1 MPREPLETKLKRGLE
16 PFQRARGR
24 SASATRL
31 ALNGRSQWNAIVA
44 APVSDGS
51 DLRRN
56 GELRFIEALHGRMR
70 VFIDVG
76 ADIGGWTEGV
86 PEHHRHSAGFCFE
99 PAQSTLSAL
108 SPRTLSRTKASI
120 APKAVSD
127 REGAMEFRNLS
138 DAAPIPGVADFV
150 VGPCGRSAPAVV
162 TGVTLDREIERLG
175 VDDVDL
181 LKINERGR
189 TCPASDRRDALPAE
203 DPCCAGRVRRRLD
216 PCGRDAASSDR
227 VAGTP
232 RLSSA
237 LALCQRPERAG
248 SRNARRVLCILQLR
262 AREARR
268 RANAETSTIGT
279 RRALGRPT
287 APAAEVPPSLEG
299 PCSAER

>member
-127 REGAMEFRNLS
+127 REGAMEFRDLS
-138 DAAPIPGVADFV
+138 DAAPIPGVADF
-150 VGPCGRSAPAVV
+150 
-162 TGVTLDREIERLG
+162 G